1 MYKPNGIIRSSWYS
15 ICIWFYDVYVPCLEL
30 MCVVFIRI
38 RMIPPESMLRGWC
51 KKLPQEADRRIL
63 LDHRVEA
70 VLKQATSCHS
80 GWPLLGMVGK
90 KNPIFNESLDIQMPP
105 LWGLTFK
112 EPLKNIPKTHLA
124 YGGIWI
130 PGSCALEMGMEF
142 FISHCIHGNGM
153 FVLHFTIKM
162 KQIWANL
169 P

>member
-1 MYKPNGIIRSSWYS
+1 MISMVWIIFNFYPICNDEIPGNGI
-15 ICIWFYDVYVPCLEL
+15 CLYDVYVPCLEL

-112 EPLKNIPKTHLA
+112 EPQKNHTKKLTLPMEVFGYLEVVHLKWEWNFSYPTA
-124 YGGIWI
+124 SQGTGI
-130 PGSCALEMGMEF
+130 
-142 FISHCIHGNGM
+142 FI
-153 FVLHFTIKM
+153 LHFTI
-162 KQIWANL
+162 
-169 P
+169 

>member
-1 MYKPNGIIRSSWYS
+1 MYMCHVWSWFVS
-15 ICIWFYDVYVPCLEL
+15 FLW
-30 MCVVFIRI
+30 RI
-38 RMIPPESMLRGWC
+38 RMIPPWSLVIAHIVPFRCLGMIVL
-51 KKLPQEADRRIL
+51 QEADRRIL

-112 EPLKNIPKTHLA
+112 EPQKNHTKKLTLPMEVFGYLEVVHLKWEWNFSYP
-124 YGGIWI
+124 
-130 PGSCALEMGMEF
+130 
-142 FISHCIHGNGM
+142 HCIPRDWYIYPAFYH
-153 FVLHFTIKM
+153 IKM
-162 KQIWANL
+162 NQIWANL